1 MQLLSQ
7 GAVIA
12 ILLFGGVLAS
22 VLGLVLLVLYKR
34 TIGRH
39 MRRVVTAVGG
49 IGDQDNCPRRK
60 PPSQLTYSIERLV
73 LTQGAGQPVSTSL
86 DATFGCAAIYLAAA
100 LIFGIIATCCSPF
113 RARNFSC
120 SVQHA

>member
-1 MQLLSQ
+1 MQLLSH

-39 MRRVVTAVGG
+39 MRRVVAVGE

-60 PPSQLTYSIERLV
+60 PLSQLTYSIEHPPEHKALGSRNRRRS
-73 LTQGAGQPVSTSL
+73 TQRSGAPQSIWLRP
-86 DATFGCAAIYLAAA
+86 
-100 LIFGIIATCCSPF
+100 
-113 RARNFSC
+113 
-120 SVQHA
+120 